1 MATTTFKVRY
11 QGRLEK
17 VQVPSRGVV
26 RDVLAAAAATF
37 KLPSSLVGMSLL
49 SKNATLD
56 LDNPVRYSGL
66 PQNASLELRVK
77 ERVAPRGGASSSSSG
92 SSSSASSSSG
102 ASLAFPPPASSAAA
116 SASASAASVADM
128 DTSGVGDIAAPSST
142 TAAFAFPATATSSA
156 SSASSSASAA
166 APPPLPTDPAA
177 MVAAAERSLGALTGA
192 LFDADARVAVKT
204 LMSLV
209 GNLISRPGDPTRRIV
224 RLGNKN
230 VHARCGRYPAAVAL
244 LENTGFRRRSVSAAE
259 ASESKD
265 GKGPAAGET
274 VLRVDE
280 VRVWGEGEAGRGIGA
295 ARSV

>member
-1 MATTTFKVRY
+1 
-11 QGRLEK
+11 
-17 VQVPSRGVV
+17 
-26 RDVLAAAAATF
+26 
-37 KLPSSLVGMSLL
+37 
-49 SKNATLD
+49 
-56 LDNPVRYSGL
+56 
-66 PQNASLELRVK
+66 
-77 ERVAPRGGASSSSSG
+77 
-92 SSSSASSSSG
+92 
-102 ASLAFPPPASSAAA
+102 
-116 SASASAASVADM
+116 M
-128 DTSGVGDIAAPSST
+128 DTSGVGDIAVPSST
-142 TAAFAFPATATSSA
+142 AAAFAFPATAT
-156 SSASSSASAA
+156 SSSASAA

-280 VRVWGEGEAGRGIGA
+280 VRLWGERGARRGIGA
-295 ARSV
+295 VRSSAVLFQLV

>member
-102 ASLAFPPPASSAAA
+102 ASLAFPPPASSAA
-116 SASASAASVADM
+116 ASASAASVADM

-295 ARSV
+295 VRSV

>member
-1 MATTTFKVRY
+1 
-11 QGRLEK
+11 
-17 VQVPSRGVV
+17 
-26 RDVLAAAAATF
+26 
-37 KLPSSLVGMSLL
+37 
-49 SKNATLD
+49 
-56 LDNPVRYSGL
+56 
-66 PQNASLELRVK
+66 
-77 ERVAPRGGASSSSSG
+77 
-92 SSSSASSSSG
+92 
-102 ASLAFPPPASSAAA
+102 
-116 SASASAASVADM
+116 
-128 DTSGVGDIAAPSST
+128 
-142 TAAFAFPATATSSA
+142 
-156 SSASSSASAA
+156 
-166 APPPLPTDPAA
+166 

-280 VRVWGEGEAGRGIGA
+280 VRLWGEGGARRGIGA
-295 ARSV
+295 VRSSAVLFQLV